1 VYSLGATLYVVL
13 TGRKPFERTDSTEPV
28 IPRPEDLI
36 PPRQLNPRTPAALD
50 AVCRKAM
57 AVRPA
62 DRYQSPLDL
71 AADVER
77 WLADEPVTTY
87 RDPWPVR
94 AGRWARRHRTPVA
107 VASVFLV
114 TAAVGLG
121 LGSALLWREERR
133 TRSEYERAE
142 REHQAAERNFDTART
157 TILEMGRRIEDIETG
172 QADPRR
178 SDRKRREA
186 LDGARKE
193 FERFVTENPDDL
205 VLKRQL
211 AALHRYAGNVSRL
224 LGDYAEANA
233 AYKASIALWGELAD
247 REPDEPSHR
256 DNLAL
261 TLRDAATV
269 QKRSGRLKD
278 AAATLDR
285 AAALAEE
292 VKGRVPAV
300 WYQRTLGG
308 TLLDR
313 ADVEY
318 RLGNFAAAEQTAG
331 QAIALFDALKQV
343 PAGQTNATDP
353 IFAGLAALVRGEA
366 LREQGKDREAL
377 EALDDAAARADKLGG
392 GKGDRNVR
400 HLTNKTR
407 LARAVTRARSAD
419 ATAEAVRELGQVIE
433 GAEKLAADFPQTPFY
448 QEVLADA
455 LVRRGRLAT
464 RSAPAEAAA
473 DSDRALAITRGLI
486 DKFGQQPDDLG
497 LRAQA
502 FLGKGQLLLGE
513 GKKSDA
519 ATEFDRAVTVFKI
532 GLGKDPDN
540 FLLRRGLGEA
550 EEAARANPKPGPA
563 KP

>member
-1 VYSLGATLYVVL
+1 
-13 TGRKPFERTDSTEPV
+13 
-28 IPRPEDLI
+28 
-36 PPRQLNPRTPAALD
+36 
-50 AVCRKAM
+50 
-57 AVRPA
+57 
-62 DRYQSPLDL
+62 
-71 AADVER
+71 
-77 WLADEPVTTY
+77 
-87 RDPWPVR
+87 
-94 AGRWARRHRTPVA
+94 
-107 VASVFLV
+107 
-114 TAAVGLG
+114 
-121 LGSALLWREERR
+121 
-133 TRSEYERAE
+133 
-142 REHQAAERNFDTART
+142 
-157 TILEMGRRIEDIETG
+157 MGRRIEDIETG

-366 LREQGKDREAL
+366 LREQGKDREAP
-377 EALDDAAARADKLGG
+377 R
-392 GKGDRNVR
+392 
-400 HLTNKTR
+400 
-407 LARAVTRARSAD
+407 
-419 ATAEAVRELGQVIE
+419 
-433 GAEKLAADFPQTPFY
+433 GAG
-448 QEVLADA
+448 
-455 LVRRGRLAT
+455 RRGRPGGQTRRRERGPQRPTPHQQDATGPGGHACPVRGRDGRGGAGT
-464 RSAPAEAAA
+464 RSGH
-473 DSDRALAITRGLI
+473 RG
-486 DKFGQQPDDLG
+486 G
-497 LRAQA
+497 
-502 FLGKGQLLLGE
+502 
-513 GKKSDA
+513 
-519 ATEFDRAVTVFKI
+519 
-532 GLGKDPDN
+532 
-540 FLLRRGLGEA
+540 GEA
-550 EEAARANPKPGPA
+550 GGRLPADPLLPGSAGRRPGPA
-563 KP
+563 GTARRPGRRRPRPRPTPTGPWPLPGG